1 VSVKDKKE
9 LVFVCQVYHPDE
21 SSTSQL
27 FTPLMEKFAKAG
39 YSVSVLCGYAKGK
52 KSPSEETL
60 NGVKIL
66 RHGLNIDHKRGLVWR
81 LVAYSSFI
89 LSVFFRLLATKNGPR
104 FIGVT
109 NPPFNAHV
117 LSLTS
122 KFRGRSFDYILLDLH
137 PEGLVKTGVLKE
149 NSYAEKFWIRL
160 NQTSYSK
167 AERLYVI
174 GRDMKKLVQENYS
187 LPSTEL
193 IYMPH
198 WSVNEGSEY
207 IEFSDSRFTKAL
219 AIEEKFVVQYSGNMG
234 LWHDMDTLVR
244 AASKLLDQKHIQFV
258 FVGGGM
264 RFSSAQSLAEELECE
279 NIMWRDF
286 VDESDLHESLSACH
300 LALIT
305 LSAGLEGVAVPCKLY
320 GILASGRAVLSVSP
334 AQSEVALTLDDHK
347 CGVNILPGEVDQ
359 IVEII
364 KILSKDTKKV
374 REMGL
379 NGFEACRTRFSIQEA
394 YSSLVQA

>member
-1 VSVKDKKE
+1 MSLKDKKE
-9 LVFVCQVYHPDE
+9 LVFVCQVYYPDE

-27 FTPLMEKFAKAG
+27 FKPLMEKFAKDG
-39 YSVSVLCGYAKGK
+39 YSVSVVCGYANGK
-52 KSPSEETL
+52 KSPSEEKL

-81 LVAYSSFI
+81 LLAYSSYI
-89 LSVFFRLLATKNGPR
+89 LSVFFRLLSLKNGPR

-109 NPPFNAHV
+109 NPPFNAHI

-137 PEGLVKTGVLKE
+137 PEGLVKTGVLKK
-149 NSYAEKFWIRL
+149 NSYAEKFWMRL
-160 NQTSYSK
+160 NQICYSK

-174 GRDMKKLVQENYS
+174 GRDMKKLVQENYNLS
-187 LPSTEL
+187 RTEL
-193 IYMPH
+193 VYMPH
-198 WSVNEGSEY
+198 WSVNESSEY
-207 IEFSDSRFTKAL
+207 IEFSDSRFTKEL
-219 AIEEKFVVQYSGNMG
+219 GIEEKFVVQYSGNMG
-234 LWHDMDTLVR
+234 LWHDMDTFVL

-258 FVGGGM
+258 FVGGGI
-264 RFSSAQSLAEELECE
+264 RFSSAKSLSEELGCQ
-279 NIMWRDF
+279 NILWKDF

-334 AQSEVALTLDDHK
+334 IQSEVALTLDDHN
-347 CGVNILPGEVDQ
+347 CGVNVLPGDVDQ
-359 IVEII
+359 IVEQI
-364 KILSKDTKKV
+364 KALSKDGKKV

-379 NGFEACRTRFSIQEA
+379 NGFEACRKRFSLQEA
-394 YSSLVQA
+394 YRSLLQV